1 MHDRKHVLLVLADG
15 EPGETFPEILTY
27 EDLIVQD
34 ENGRDVTFDSMA
46 EWDIASDSLK
56 KLEKTVGKRLNSA
69 SLSGDGKYVA
79 VDNSDGTIC
88 IFDVN
93 GVPVKE
99 IRNSG
104 IFILHRNF
112 PYLKEADVYVLENC
126 VFDQD
131 FNLISHLPD
140 GEIAGIGKDQKSLV
154 LLSRYSPDVFYTIP
168 ILPYDEIL
176 EEADSVLSSYVP
188 DRSILEKYSIE

>member
-1 MHDRKHVLLVLADG
+1 
-15 EPGETFPEILTY
+15 
-27 EDLIVQD
+27 
-34 ENGRDVTFDSMA
+34 MA

-56 KLEKTVGKRLNSA
+56 KLEKTVGKKLNSA

-154 LLSRYSPDVFYTIP
+154 LLSRYSPDVYYKVP
-168 ILPYDEIL
+168 ILTYDEIL